1 MPVGMVEFM
10 VSTVDMRL
18 RRSSA
23 TPIAASMLM
32 ILIVAEAVTAR
43 ETALSL
49 VIARAIAAD
58 SVNE

>member
-1 MPVGMVEFM
+1 MVEFM
-10 VSTVDMRL
+10 VSTVDVRL

-23 TPIAASMLM
+23 TSIAASMLM
-32 ILIVAEAVTAR
+32 ILIVAEAATAR